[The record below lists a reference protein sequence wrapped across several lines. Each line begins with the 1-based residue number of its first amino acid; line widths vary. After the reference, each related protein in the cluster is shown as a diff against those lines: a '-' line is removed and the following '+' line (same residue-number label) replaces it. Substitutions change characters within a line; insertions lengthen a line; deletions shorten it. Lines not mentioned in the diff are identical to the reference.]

1 MISNLY
7 FPPRHE
13 WAHVAP
19 ADAGFDP
26 GLLAE
31 ASAFAEAIESPWP
44 RTMYL
49 ADGRYIGTADMGEG
63 PPWDAVLGE
72 VRPRGGAGGLI
83 VRSGRIA
90 AEWGDTD
97 RVDMTFSIAKSYL
110 AILAGAAIDL
120 GLIRSIDD
128 PVRDYSRDG
137 GFDSPQNRGITWRH
151 LLQQTSEWEGTLFD
165 KPDLVDR
172 NRHVGPGTGDKPKGS
187 HRDLQPPG
195 TYWEYNDVR
204 VNRLALSLL
213 QVFRRPLP
221 EVLRETIMDPIG
233 ASSTWEWRGY
243 RNSAVD
249 IDGRHVE
256 SVSGGGHW
264 GGGMFISA
272 RDHARLGYLIQRRGI
287 WAGRPLL
294 SETWIEAL
302 TTPCPLKRVYGLLWW
317 LNTDRTYYSAAPETS
332 IFAVGMG
339 TNLIWIDPALDL
351 VVVARWVAKD
361 RVNDLIAK
369 VMRALA

>member
-1 MISNLY
+1 
-7 FPPRHE
+7 
-13 WAHVAP
+13 
-19 ADAGFDP
+19 
-26 GLLAE
+26 
-31 ASAFAEAIESPWP
+31 
-44 RTMYL
+44 
-49 ADGRYIGTADMGEG
+49 
-63 PPWDAVLGE
+63 
-72 VRPRGGAGGLI
+72 
-83 VRSGRIA
+83 
-90 AEWGDTD
+90 
-97 RVDMTFSIAKSYL
+97 
-110 AILAGAAIDL
+110 
-120 GLIRSIDD
+120 
-128 PVRDYSRDG
+128 
-137 GFDSPQNRGITWRH
+137 
-151 LLQQTSEWEGTLFD
+151 
-165 KPDLVDR
+165 
-172 NRHVGPGTGDKPKGS
+172 
-187 HRDLQPPG
+187 
-195 TYWEYNDVR
+195 

-243 RNSAVD
+243 RNSTVD
-249 IDGRHVE
+249 IDGRHIE